1 MTTLLIL
8 FASITSL
15 LLFGFVYQSLGKR
28 LDQKRMPPPG
38 RLVTVNGRS
47 IHLLEKGTGR
57 PVILEAGIAGT
68 SLGWTLLHDRL
79 SSEAR
84 VISYDRAGLG
94 WSDAVRTPRTLSNAV
109 NELRELLKV
118 TGISPPYILVGHS
131 YGGLIVH
138 HYASLHPDEVSG
150 LVLVDPVD
158 RRDWLPLTE
167 RQRRRLHRGVSLSRR
182 GAWLARFG
190 VVRFALWLLVS
201 GGTRLPRL
209 IARMSAGKGASV
221 TERLTGEVRK
231 LPPETWPMVRMHWS
245 DEKCFRTM
253 AKYLELLPANV
264 SAAEQTNPPADI
276 PVILLTAPGAEPELS
291 AAIVHRPATRGGH
304 WIQLDEPE
312 LIMEAVIELLSRSNR
327 AS

>member
-150 LVLVDPVD
+150 
-158 RRDWLPLTE
+158 
-167 RQRRRLHRGVSLSRR
+167 
-182 GAWLARFG
+182 
-190 VVRFALWLLVS
+190 
-201 GGTRLPRL
+201 
-209 IARMSAGKGASV
+209 
-221 TERLTGEVRK
+221 
-231 LPPETWPMVRMHWS
+231 
-245 DEKCFRTM
+245 
-253 AKYLELLPANV
+253 
-264 SAAEQTNPPADI
+264 
-276 PVILLTAPGAEPELS
+276 
-291 AAIVHRPATRGGH
+291 
-304 WIQLDEPE
+304 
-312 LIMEAVIELLSRSNR
+312 
-327 AS
+327 

>member
-1 MTTLLIL
+1 M
-8 FASITSL
+8 
-15 LLFGFVYQSLGKR
+15 
-28 LDQKRMPPPG
+28 
-38 RLVTVNGRS
+38 
-47 IHLLEKGTGR
+47 
-57 PVILEAGIAGT
+57 
-68 SLGWTLLHDRL
+68 
-79 SSEAR
+79 
-84 VISYDRAGLG
+84 
-94 WSDAVRTPRTLSNAV
+94 
-109 NELRELLKV
+109 
-118 TGISPPYILVGHS
+118 
-131 YGGLIVH
+131 
-138 HYASLHPDEVSG
+138 
-150 LVLVDPVD
+150 LVDPVD

-167 RQRRRLHRGVSLSRR
+167 RQRRRLQRGVSLSRR

-253 AKYLELLPANV
+253 ADYLELLPANV

-291 AAIVHRPATRGGH
+291 AAIVQGRQHVGG
-304 WIQLDEPE
+304 IGFSL
-312 LIMEAVIELLSRSNR
+312 MNRS
-327 AS
+327 